1 MTDAILW
8 SLTKCM
14 CKQTGAELGVI
25 LLLFRFDDIKKE
37 KKRKEGVDLMATKL
51 NRFIR
56 VFANNIK

>member
-1 MTDAILW
+1 
-8 SLTKCM
+8 M